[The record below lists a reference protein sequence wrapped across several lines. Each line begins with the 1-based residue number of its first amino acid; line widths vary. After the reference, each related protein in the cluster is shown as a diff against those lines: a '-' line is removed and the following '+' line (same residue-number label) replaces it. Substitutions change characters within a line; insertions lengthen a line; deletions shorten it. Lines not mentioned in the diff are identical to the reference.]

1 VNINA
6 RINKIQK
13 QLKVEVETLV
23 LKNIEDFNASAYE
36 FYTPILNDMQNI
48 VNEVYS
54 HAYIQEDM
62 FEVYAQRLIR
72 YSVPLRPENRDDI
85 LLQLTEIALKNN
97 RQILVKILDKLFDQ
111 LCELPIQQ
119 HRFKLE
125 YKKLQNTAVAIQTRF
140 FNMNYAELNKELNAI
155 VEYYHDSLIA
165 YANTTRVIQKIE
177 EIEVVDL
184 EVANNNRLIK
194 ITELHDIIEFVE
206 SYGYKKVRQC
216 GSHAIYKNNGGNIT
230 VIPVHDKTISKELA
244 YGIQKQ
250 IYKTI
255 CC

>member
-1 VNINA
+1 MNINA

-23 LKNIEDFNASAYE
+23 LKNIEDFNTSAYE

-54 HAYIQEDM
+54 HTYIQEDM

-97 RQILVKILDKLFDQ
+97 KQILLKILDKLCEQ

-177 EIEVVDL
+177 EIEQIDYEENNQYIKMTDFYEVVDW
-184 EVANNNRLIK
+184 
-194 ITELHDIIEFVE
+194 IE
-206 SYGYKKVRQC
+206 SQGYKLVRVA
-216 GSHAIYKNNGGNIT
+216 GSHHIYKKGSHS
-230 VIPVHDKTISKELA
+230 VPVPLHKGKNFNKFLA
-244 YGIQKQ
+244 YQIQREILKGVAV
-250 IYKTI
+250 
-255 CC
+255 